1 MAKDSEFKEFVIPE
15 ALPFG
20 YPFSMFVEYVVDRV
34 PQFQSVS
41 GTRKGAKL
49 IDAVVAAAEDKD
61 GHLCRWPTDL
71 WQMVVDTLKKDDF
84 QMPKNFFI
92 RNGTATHQMVPLR
105 LYLPHADA
113 ILEASDPK
121 PKSEIVD
128 QPVAEKAEADVAA
141 ESAA

>member
-20 YPFSMFVEYVVDRV
+20 YPFSMFVEYVVDLV

-49 IDAVVAAAEDKD
+49 IDAVIAAAENEDD
-61 GHLCRWPTDL
+61 HTCRWPSEL
-71 WQMVVDTLKKDDF
+71 WQLVVNTLKADNF
-84 QMPKNFFI
+84 QMPKNFLI
-92 RNGTATHQMVPLR
+92 RNGIPTSQLVPLR
-105 LYLPHADA
+105 LYLPHVDA
-113 ILEASDPK
+113 ILEASEPK
-121 PKSEIVD
+121 PKSEAVD
-128 QPVAEKAEADVAA
+128 QSISEAPTLA